1 MKGKPPDQLLPLV
14 ESFFRQYLEQVRG
27 ASPHTRRAYRDTL
40 RMFFE
45 FLASRHRGCLDRLS
59 LAEMTVERVMQFL
72 DHLEAARHN
81 QATTRNCRLAALR
94 CFCRHLLRR
103 DPARAG
109 QYQRIL
115 ALPVKRT
122 RVAPPNYLEPEEVHR
137 VLRPIK
143 TGTTSGLRDCL
154 LVLFLYNT
162 GARISEALQV
172 RWTDLQLQIPRQ
184 VRLHGKGSRDRICP
198 LWADTARLLRQLQNR
213 CPSPAEGFVFL
224 NARGQRLTR
233 DGAAYVLQ
241 RHFKL
246 AQPHHSQSRLRKLT
260 PHMLR
265 HSCAVALLQAGLD
278 LTVIRDYLGHSS
290 IATTGRYLQT
300 NLEMKRQTLEAFW
313 KRAGLEPDRI
323 RPWRPSSKML
333 KFLQSL

>member
-1 MKGKPPDQLLPLV
+1 MKAARPDLLLPLV
-14 ESFFRQYLEQVRG
+14 ESFFRQYLESVRG
-27 ASPHTRRAYRDTL
+27 ASAHTLRAYRDTL

-45 FLASRHRGCLDRLS
+45 FLASRRRGYLDRLS
-59 LAEMTVERVMQFL
+59 LEEMTVEQVMRFL
-72 DHLEAARHN
+72 DHLETARHN

-94 CFCRHLLRR
+94 CFCRHLLRQ

-115 ALPVKRT
+115 ALPAKRT
-122 RVAPPNYLEPEEVHR
+122 RVEPPDYLEPEEVNS
-137 VLRPIK
+137 VLRQIQPD
-143 TGTTSGLRDCL
+143 TAYGLRDRT

-162 GARISEALQV
+162 GARIGEALQV
-172 RWTDLQLQIPRQ
+172 RWRDLQLQIPRQ
-184 VRLHGKGSRDRICP
+184 VRVHGKGGKDRLCP
-198 LWADTARLLRQLQNR
+198 LWTDTARLLRQLQNR
-213 CPSPAEGFVFL
+213 CPSPVEGFVFL
-224 NARGQRLTR
+224 NARGQPLTR
-233 DGAAYVLQ
+233 DGVAYRLQ

-246 AQPHHSQSRLRKLT
+246 AQGGQPESRHRKLT

-313 KRAGLEPDRI
+313 KRAGLEPVRT
-323 RPWRPSSKML
+323 RPWRPNSKML
-333 KFLQSL
+333 AFLQSL